1 MDYELTEQGEA
12 DMKNLAKRLQTIF
25 PSFVTLSK
33 ENFTVSIMRTIR
45 YLRASEVNETID
57 YFWIANWIF
66 FKISKLRNQIIYR
79 K

>member
-12 DMKNLAKRLQTIF
+12 DMKNLAKRLRTIF

-45 YLRASEVNETID
+45 CLRASEVNETID
-57 YFWIANWIF
+57 YFWIAN
-66 FKISKLRNQIIYR
+66 
-79 K
+79 